1 MEPEA
6 GRAANEERRRNFELR
21 ERVDEVIHLA
31 RELSRRASGMS
42 PRELEEAAARLE
54 WLAEEIWESATQGPL
69 EDRVRRGA
77 RDEGV

>member
-1 MEPEA
+1 MAPES

-31 RELSRRASGMS
+31 RELSRRATSMS
-42 PRELEEAAARLE
+42 RPELEEAAARLE

-69 EDRVRRGA
+69 EERVRREA
-77 RDEGV
+77 RDQGP